1 MLLFFKIAKKYCII
15 RLDVVNYI
23 KKGCESM
30 INVKELKLKKIFN
43 LKEYLQEKARIDR
56 EYYEYVKE
64 GLREAEEDFV
74 EGRYCTLE
82 EFKKY
87 MEEELGMKHYD

>member
-1 MLLFFKIAKKYCII
+1 
-15 RLDVVNYI
+15 
-23 KKGCESM
+23 M

-43 LKEYLQEKARIDR
+43 LKEYLQEKARLDR
-56 EYYEYVKE
+56 EYKEYIE
-64 GLREAEEDFV
+64 IGLKEAEEDFV
-74 EGRYCTLE
+74 VGRYCTLE